1 MNFTYSPLL
10 LCDFYKCTHAEQY
23 PKGFTRIYSPGTPR
37 MSRLDD
43 ISEVVYFGGQG
54 YAKEILIKAFNEYFF
69 NRPEDEV
76 MTEYN
81 HCVGNPLGRGAYGE
95 EKIRNLHR
103 LGYLPIAMYA
113 VPEGTST
120 KIGVPQSVFVN
131 THPDFAWLTNT
142 LETSFSSYI
151 WHIQISAEVGK
162 RYRKIVQKYRDL
174 TCDSNIRVASLLGDF
189 SMRGQHCPESAMTSS
204 AAWLLSF
211 RNTATVPAIK
221 WLEDNYNCNTDTDEV
236 GAGAVS
242 FEHSTVTSNFAVD
255 GDEISLIKRA
265 LTEIYPKISFS
276 YVSDSYNYDNLVQNI
291 IPECRTEIM
300 NHEGYFAVRG
310 DSGDPI
316 EVMAGKEIHWLI
328 SEDDEEKEKLFTDR
342 KYTNRWL
349 EDWCRD
355 NEVEVDHI
363 EYFNYN
369 GKFYQVNIIC
379 NWTNE
384 RGAWTDNKYYYVEDF
399 SIKWEE
405 IAPSMELLGTVWALW
420 NTFGG
425 TINEK
430 GFKVL
435 DPHIR
440 ALYGDSI
447 TPQRC
452 EAIYERLMKQG
463 FAINNVILGVGS
475 FSFMCLE
482 TLDKDGNPHYNP
494 YTRDTFGYAIKATYG
509 EDKDGKPIMIF
520 KNPKALAWKKS
531 QKGCI
536 IVAPDGQSYTDEHA
550 FDEAHNDDAENLL
563 QLVFK
568 DGKMIKEYTLDEV
581 RKNIYTEGF

>member
-1 MNFTYSPLL
+1 MYNPLIL
-10 LCDFYKCTHAEQY
+10 IDFYKATHAEQY
-23 PKGFTRIYSPGTPR
+23 PQGFTRIYSPGTPR

-43 ISEVVYFGGQG
+43 VKEVAFFGGQG

-69 NRPEDEV
+69 NRPEEEV
-76 MTEYN
+76 MIEYN

-103 LGYLPIAMYA
+103 LDYLPIAMYA
-113 VPEGTST
+113 VPEGTET
-120 KIGVPQSVFVN
+120 AIGVPQSVFVN
-131 THPDFAWLTNT
+131 THPGFAWLTNT
-142 LETSFSSYI
+142 LETSYSCYI

-174 TCDSNIRVASLLGDF
+174 TCDESVRVASLLGDF

-255 GDEISLIKRA
+255 GDEITLIKRA
-265 LTEIYPKISFS
+265 LTEIYPNTSFS
-276 YVSDSYNYDNLVQNI
+276 FVSDSYDYDNVVMNL
-291 IPECRTEIM
+291 IPQCKEEIM
-300 NHEGYFAVRG
+300 NHKGYFAVRG
-310 DSGDPI
+310 DSGNPI
-316 EVMAGKEIHWLI
+316 EVMAGKKIEWLAKGEVEWYDHDEAWNWLDDYARDEYI
-328 SEDDEEKEKLFTDR
+328 DDECD
-342 KYTNRWL
+342 KYFAQ
-349 EDWCRD
+349 D
-355 NEVEVDHI
+355 
-363 EYFNYN
+363 
-369 GKFYQVNIIC
+369 GKFYKVHFVP

-384 RGAWTDNKYYYVEDF
+384 RGAWTDCKYEFIEDWNI
-399 SIKWEE
+399 SWEQVD
-405 IAPSMELLGTVWALW
+405 PSLELLGTVWALDQ
-420 NTFGG
+420 TFGH
-425 TINEK
+425 TINSK

-435 DPHIR
+435 PSYIR

-452 EAIYERLMKQG
+452 EEIYKRLTAQG
-463 FAINNVILGVGS
+463 YAINNVILGVGS

-482 TLDKDGNPHYNP
+482 TIDKDGNAHYNP

-509 EDKDGKPIMIF
+509 EDKNGNPIMIY

-531 QKGCI
+531 QKGCV
-536 IVAPDGQSYTDEHA
+536 IVAPDGMSYTDEHT
-550 FDEAHNDDAENLL
+550 FEEAHGEGVENLL

-568 DGKMIKEYTLDEV
+568 DGKMIREFSLDEI
-581 RKNIYTEGF
+581 RKNMYPEGF